1 MWKNM
6 KNQCL
11 IRKGEKKLQK
21 SIIELLIEERK
32 KNIEEGQKIS
42 ISNEELIDEI
52 KTFVIAGS
60 ETTSNF
66 LVAMIFFVF
75 EKPEVSER
83 LRK

>member
-1 MWKNM
+1 M
-6 KNQCL
+6 
-11 IRKGEKKLQK
+11 
-21 SIIELLIEERK
+21 LIEERK

-42 ISNEELIDEI
+42 INNEELIDEI

-75 EKPEVSER
+75 ERPEVSER
-83 LRK
+83 LKK